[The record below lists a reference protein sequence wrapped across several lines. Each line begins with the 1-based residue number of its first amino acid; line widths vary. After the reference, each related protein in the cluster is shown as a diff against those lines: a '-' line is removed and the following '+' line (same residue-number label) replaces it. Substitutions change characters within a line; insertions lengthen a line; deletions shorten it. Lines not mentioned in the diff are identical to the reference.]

1 MPPPQAASKERAVT
15 FDIELGIASRQPT
28 NALQCNS
35 FPLAASAL
43 YSNSSTKPYSIIGHI
58 SFTLLEIVLNAAALL
73 KTGHF
78 YFAKKLQKHEH
89 CNV

>member
-15 FDIELGIASRQPT
+15 LDIELGIASRQPT

-35 FPLAASAL
+35 FPLAASTL
-43 YSNSSTKPYSIIGHI
+43 NSSTKPYSIIGHI

-89 CNV
+89 CIV